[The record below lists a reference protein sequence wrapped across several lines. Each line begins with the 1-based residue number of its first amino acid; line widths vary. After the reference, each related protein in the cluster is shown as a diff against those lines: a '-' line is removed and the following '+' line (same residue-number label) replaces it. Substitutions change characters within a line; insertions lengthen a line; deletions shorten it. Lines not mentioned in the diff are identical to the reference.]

1 MSLVITVWVPE
12 GIIVAADSRLSIT
25 YSVKDASG
33 GPIEYRHTITASDAN
48 DKVFLLRERFGLATF
63 GAADIKGVPI
73 SGFINRFIEEKV
85 KADVEIDRL
94 PALLLEF
101 FGEPHGW
108 PAVSFYAVGF
118 KAERGF
124 SAQHVYFVN
133 IAGRTFNRV
142 NTAELPVGANWGGE
156 TEVMSRLLSHV
167 RVEHGSQ
174 WNEMPA
180 ASIPFNFFTL
190 QDAIDFAVYAIR
202 TTIESIRF
210 QMRPKTVGGAIDI
223 LALKAG
229 EKPQWV
235 QKKRYS
241 AGS

>member
-12 GIIVAADSRLSIT
+12 GIIVAADSRLSIA
-25 YSVKDASG
+25 YSMKDASS
-33 GPIEYRHTITASDAN
+33 PIEYRHTITASDSN
-48 DKVFLLRERFGLATF
+48 DKVFLLRERFGLTTF

-85 KADVEIDRL
+85 KPDVDIDGV

-101 FGEPHGW
+101 FGEPLGW
-108 PAVSFYAVGF
+108 PAVSFHAVGF
-118 KAERGF
+118 KTERGV
-124 SAQHVYFVN
+124 STPHIYAVN
-133 IAGRTFNRV
+133 VAGRTFNRV
-142 NTAELPVGANWGGE
+142 NTAENPMGANWGGE

-167 RVEHGSQ
+167 RVEQGGQ

-180 ASIPFNFFTL
+180 AQIPFTFFTL

-202 TTIESIRF
+202 TTMESIRF

-229 EKPQWV
+229 EKPLWV
-235 QKKRYS
+235 QKKRYT
-241 AGS
+241 AGT